1 MKKILI
7 FEGIEGSGKTTL
19 IDAFIKKV
27 LKINSNESILSLTNP
42 INKVYKDEIEKIL
55 KGDHDDVQSL
65 ITLGNLFTADKIQA
79 FHEKGIL
86 RNADENII
94 ILDRFLDSYEVYNKE
109 YVDKNTFNYV
119 YDYAYTNLIRMNRY
133 IYHIYVRVEPDIAN
147 KRLSERTNKEIFDD
161 DFNQMRNATLFDNIF
176 TKRISS
182 AFNDIINTMNL
193 SIPEKESYYRGK
205 SMFVNNISFFSLINS
220 YKHNN
225 MLIHPISTKE
235 RCIVVDNTGDI
246 STIVD
251 KLIEFII
258 G

>member
-27 LKINSNESILSLTNP
+27 LKINGNETILSLTNP
-42 INKVYKDEIEKIL
+42 INKVYKDEIAEIL
-55 KGDHDDVQSL
+55 KGDHDDEQSL

-109 YVDKNTFNYV
+109 YIDEYIFKSV
-119 YDYAYTNLIRMNRY
+119 YTYTHNNLIATNRY
-133 IYHIYVRVEPDIAN
+133 IYYIYVRVEPDVAN

-176 TKRISS
+176 TKRISN
-182 AFNDIINTMNL
+182 AFSDIINTMNL
-193 SIPEKESYYRGK
+193 SIPEKELYYRGK
-205 SMFVNNISFFSLINS
+205 AMFVNNISFFSLVNS
-220 YKHNN
+220 YKNNN
-225 MLIHPISTKE
+225 MLIYPISTRE
-235 RCIVVDNTGDI
+235 SGIVIDNTGDI

-251 KLIEFII
+251 NLIKLII